1 MRIGNLSDDD
11 VILLKLRQVNNEN
24 LRNDV
29 NALFA
34 ENDPKDNYNCS
45 KLENLQEQVIKISAI
60 DKVSPELSLDVINN
74 IVAKPLNKT
83 GNLSSELTLKRY
95 LRLILTAN
103 VEISDRLIY
112 GQLGY
117 IYNFAVNQGTATK
130 LPYFR

>member
-45 KLENLQEQVIKISAI
+45 KLENLQDQVIKISAI